1 MRVGVLTAGGDC
13 PGLNAVIRAVVRRA
27 AADDVVGIKN
37 GWRGLVENDH
47 VELTR
52 ASVLG
57 ILPRGGT
64 ILGTSRL
71 NPLKDEQLMGRLQE
85 NLRILRLDGL
95 IVVGGEG
102 SLSVA
107 RDLWREHQVQLE
119 LGVIRRLRRFRR

>member
-27 AADDVVGIKN
+27 AADDVEVVGIKN

-52 ASVLG
+52 ASVVG

-71 NPLKDEQLMGRLQE
+71 NPVEDEQLGRLQE

-95 IVVGGEG
+95 IVIGGEG
-102 SLSVA
+102 SLSVGGDLL
-107 RDLWREHQVQLE
+107 RDHPVE
-119 LGVIRRLRRFRR
+119 LVGIPKTI